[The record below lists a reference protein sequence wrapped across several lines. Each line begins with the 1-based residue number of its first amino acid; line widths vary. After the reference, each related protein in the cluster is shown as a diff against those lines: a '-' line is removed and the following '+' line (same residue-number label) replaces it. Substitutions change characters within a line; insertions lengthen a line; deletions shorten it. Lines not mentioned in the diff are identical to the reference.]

1 MFSVRQVSS
10 SFTID
15 NILGR
20 VSESRETVTY
30 TDISD
35 DDTEVNEEQS
45 EDESIPEN
53 DETSNIRYTWLYLVE
68 SQSVSGSVK

>member
-1 MFSVRQVSS
+1 MRQVSS

-20 VSESRETVTY
+20 VSDSRETVTY

-53 DETSNIRYTWLYLVE
+53 DETSNMRYT
-68 SQSVSGSVK
+68 